1 MPLIEWLLKLRH
13 HYSPQLDVRL
23 YPFSFGAEAACDGP
37 LPLHTCGAGALPH
50 VQSFTSRISISVC
63 KDAVLLSLRCGS
75 CPADHCGCK
84 SQADQHQQDI
94 EPFPGRQHPRC

>member
-1 MPLIEWLLKLRH
+1 MAVRDSVCHIRVLQSMPLIEWLLKLRH

-23 YPFSFGAEAACDGP
+23 YPFPFGAEAVCDGP

-63 KDAVLLSLRCGS
+63 KDAVLLSLRCG
-75 CPADHCGCK
+75 
-84 SQADQHQQDI
+84 
-94 EPFPGRQHPRC
+94 RQLPC